1 MSAESHPAK
10 LNPEEPNPDEPLSLL
25 LLKLLWEVFKLV
37 APIAALTV
45 LPPLLTLGL
54 VLLVALLTWGA
65 VRLSWLR
72 PARFCNGLVTAGA
85 IGFGFSIIHWAP
97 TWWGIPAGILLL
109 FVGLGLASSLE
120 KRLGLA
126 KAKPEATETA
136 AVSGASAWGGGDLL
150 TPEGEIVR
158 TFAWGEIAM
167 GGPTYGNYLFP
178 DGVLLEGLGA
188 SARFSSSG
196 RYFAAPL
203 PSRDAWGLLVLD
215 RQARRVYRNA
225 EVGEFWEIDEFSD
238 EAISGRYSPLVG
250 NQGYRMTL
258 ADLLRQSEA
267 VDLVA
272 VGDLWLEPGWSP
284 SQADKDFPAPAG
296 SHQLLGL
303 AHLPPHLREL
313 DDPLEPLRY
322 PTLRLQIDGELSD
335 LLIGAGELPVWRAD
349 GQALVCR
356 ATPLQSTRRWPLPLW
371 LWVAGQGWRQLPEP
385 WIVAEGEPGLSWDAP
400 RELGE
405 QTLTLTGRMNTP
417 QLDHLRFGYEL
428 HEYYSDVETIAG
440 HDAEGRI
447 LAGEQCG
454 AGLIRVL
461 PLAGEGRRGEGAVL
475 GEPLLGGEPPHFDW
489 LHDSQDAR
497 LGAYAC
503 RIGDWTL
510 EGEWLLDHRVSDCG
524 RYLALVT
531 FAEVPAL
538 PNRVCVVDMQRRCLL
553 EFAGQPLVARLLDFR
568 AGVLSLAQLRGRLA
582 RDEDDT
588 PLRRFDRAAPAA
600 TRAARFVAHDEDSR
614 LYYQRLELHIDQDVL
629 QVRPSWRLVERAQV
643 ANADGDF
650 VMPAPRGGDAAWLF
664 GAQSEYR
671 DHYLR
676 ERHPRGGGCL
686 LTASGLAVADL
697 GPSLIWSDD
706 GRYLALTRHIPRM
719 QVAERVETDQWQL
732 LLLDTRDRLLRSTA
746 SHMGCMPQFLGF
758 ADGVIEWRV
767 LPNDWEHEDS
777 AAEWQVRRLPLSELL
792 PLCGTPLQARGA
804 LWLPPEEL
812 VRAGQWQGL
821 DAAALQA
828 WRNIE

>member
-1 MSAESHPAK
+1 VHSAD
-10 LNPEEPNPDEPLSLL
+10 PNPDEPLSHL
-25 LLKLLWEVFKLV
+25 LLKLVWELFKLV
-37 APIAALTV
+37 APIVALTLIHPLLALGAVLLAALFAWAGV
-45 LPPLLTLGL
+45 HL
-54 VLLVALLTWGA
+54 V
-65 VRLSWLR
+65 WLR
-72 PARFCNGLVTAGA
+72 LARLCNGLVTAGA

-109 FVGLGLASSLE
+109 FTGLGLAAALE
-120 KRLGLA
+120 RRLGLA
-126 KAKPEATETA
+126 RVKPQPTEAAT
-136 AVSGASAWGGGDLL
+136 VSGISAWGGDDLL
-150 TPEGEIVR
+150 TPEGEVVR

-178 DGVLLEGLGA
+178 DGVLLAGIGA

-203 PSRDAWGLLVLD
+203 PSRDTWGLLILD
-215 RQARRVYRNA
+215 RQERRVYRSA
-225 EVGEFWEIDEFSD
+225 EVGEFWELDEFSD
-238 EAISGRYSPLVG
+238 EAISGRHSPLVG
-250 NQGYRMTL
+250 NQSYRMAL

-267 VDLVA
+267 VDLIAVA
-272 VGDLWLEPGWSP
+272 DLWLEPAWVP
-284 SQADKDFPAPAG
+284 VLADREFPAPVGAHCLRG
-296 SHQLLGL
+296 I
-303 AHLPPHLREL
+303 AHLPESLRDL
-313 DDPLEPLRY
+313 DDPLQPLRY
-322 PTLRLQIDGELSD
+322 PSLRLEIDGRPSD
-335 LLIGAGELPVWRAD
+335 LLIAADAAPVWRAD
-349 GQALVCR
+349 GQALVCH
-356 ATPLQSTRRWPLPLW
+356 AAALQANSHWSRPLW
-371 LWVAGQGWRQLPEP
+371 LWQAGKGWRQLPEP
-385 WIVAEGEPGLSWDAP
+385 WVAADDEPGLAWEGP
-400 RELGE
+400 HELSE
-405 QTLTLTGRMNTP
+405 QTLTLGGRMTTP
-417 QLDHLRFGYEL
+417 QLDHLRFGYAL
-428 HEYYSDVETIAG
+428 HDYHSDVETCIG

-454 AGLIRVL
+454 TGLLRVL
-461 PLAGEGRRGEGAVL
+461 PLAGEGLRGEGAVL
-475 GEPLLGGEPPHFDW
+475 GEPLLGGEPARFEW
-489 LHDSQDAR
+489 LRDGADGR

-503 RIGDWTL
+503 RIGAWAL

-524 RYLALVT
+524 RYLALVA
-531 FAEVPAL
+531 FAEAPAVPH
-538 PNRVCVVDMQRRCLL
+538 RVCVVDMQRRCLL

-568 AGVLSLAQLRGRLA
+568 AGVLSLAQVRGRLA

-600 TRAARFVAHDEDSR
+600 LRAARFIQREEDSR
-614 LYYQRLELHIDQDVL
+614 LYYQRLELRVGDEAL
-629 QVRPSWRLVERAQV
+629 EALPNWRVVECPQV

-650 VMPAPRGGDAAWLF
+650 VLPAPGGGDAAWLF

-697 GPSLIWSDD
+697 GPSLIWSAD

-719 QVAERVETDQWQL
+719 RVAERVDTDQWQL
-732 LLLDTRDRLLRSTA
+732 LLLDTQERTLRSTGR
-746 SHMGCMPQFLGF
+746 HIGCMPQFLCF

-767 LPNDWEHEDS
+767 LPSDWEHEDS
-777 AAEWQVRRLPLSELL
+777 AAEWQVRSLQLSELL
-792 PLCGTPLQARGA
+792 PLCGTQLQARGA

-828 WRNIE
+828 WRNIG